1 MTEELFGVAVFCIT
15 GAALS
20 LVLRQYRPEYAV
32 LVSLGCSVVVLL
44 WVITGVAQVMDELNS
59 LLEAQQRKGR
69 QYAPM
74 ASFYVDSDTL
84 ENVKRLHELLES
96 LFPVAVAAAVLI
108 GVFGPGL
115 VIIQSS
121 REAAFLRILGVTKKC
136 ARCMLVCLN
145 I

>member
-59 LLEAQQRKGR
+59 LLENSLLSRELVQVVMKCLGVCILTELAAQTCRDAGENAIAAKAELAGKVTLVLVSLPLFQRLLQVAG
-69 QYAPM
+69 
-74 ASFYVDSDTL
+74 
-84 ENVKRLHELLES
+84 ELLEIS
-96 LFPVAVAAAVLI
+96 
-108 GVFGPGL
+108 
-115 VIIQSS
+115 
-121 REAAFLRILGVTKKC
+121 
-136 ARCMLVCLN
+136 
-145 I
+145 